1 MMFQPK
7 TYELV
12 NRMLSGECGRPLKDR
27 MGLVIKDT
35 AYYASLSLAK
45 KQMYCIQTIAKE
57 APVLLI
63 EGELI
68 VGAATLGAAR
78 RGRVSAYSAAKLDIQ
93 PEIDRF
99 DFVGT
104 NHVTLGF
111 DRVLHIGLDA
121 LREEVEASLEHH
133 RALGHTEQVDNLE
146 AMLGCLDAA
155 DIWHARYLEAL
166 KERILT
172 TQDEAACNRYKEIY
186 RNLEKVPAKAPSNFK
201 EAIQALWFL
210 FAFQRLCG
218 NWPGIG
224 RIDEMLWPYLKKD
237 LAEGKISEEEAREY
251 IAHFWIKGAEWC
263 NGEAVEEKDGT
274 GDGQYYQNIILAG
287 VDCQGRDITN
297 PITYMVLDVVE
308 ATHISDFPVSV
319 RIGRKSD
326 PKLIRRVAEVMKLG
340 YGILAVYNE
349 DMVIDSLVKFGYP
362 LEKARSF
369 ANDGCWEIQIP
380 GATCFRY
387 RTYDL
392 LQLLQKD
399 VLHMDSDGPSAL
411 PYMNFEELYQAFSK
425 AHRSFLEKEV
435 LGRSR
440 EMMYL
445 NMDSL
450 LASLFTEGCI
460 ESGIQYWCGGARYIS
475 HSPHPGGMPDT
486 ANNLLAIRKIVWEEK
501 LMSLNELV
509 DLLKKDW
516 EGEELLRLH
525 MRKKVA
531 YYGNDDDTADEMMV
545 RVYEDYVSSVES
557 IESMPGILNPA
568 GISTFGRQIEWS
580 DHRFATASGNKK
592 GEFLAHNIDP
602 APGTDL
608 KGATAVIRSYTK
620 LDMSRLPGGTALTLR
635 LTPSVVK
642 GEKGTDAL
650 ASLLQSLVLLG
661 GQFLQ
666 VDILDVEAL
675 QLAREYPDT
684 HGNISVRV
692 SGWSARFNTLNE
704 QHQDMIM
711 KTTEQQ
717 M

>member
-1 MMFQPK
+1 MFQPK
-7 TYELV
+7 TYELAK
-12 NRMLSGECGRPLKDR
+12 RMLSGECGRPLKES
-27 MGLVIKDT
+27 MGLVIRDT
-35 AYYASLSLAK
+35 EYYDSLSMQK
-45 KQMYCIQTIAKE
+45 KQMYCIQTIARE
-57 APVLLI
+57 APILLI
-63 EGELI
+63 EGEYLA
-68 VGAATLGAAR
+68 GAATLGAAR
-78 RGRVSAYSAAKLDIQ
+78 RGRVPAYSAAKLQIQ
-93 PEIDRF
+93 PEIDRY

-111 DRVLHIGLDA
+111 DRVLHMGLDA
-121 LREEVEASLEHH
+121 LRLEVEESLKKHL
-133 RALGHTEQVDNLE
+133 AAGHAEQAENLE
-146 AMLGCLDAA
+146 AMIGCLDAA

-166 KERILT
+166 QERIA
-172 TQDEAACNRYKEIY
+172 EAKNAAVRARYEEIY
-186 RNLEKVPAKAPSNFK
+186 RNLEPVPKKAPSNFK
-201 EAIQALWFL
+201 EAIQSLWFL

-224 RIDEMLWPYLKKD
+224 RIDEMLWPYLEKD
-237 LAEGKISEEEAREY
+237 LAAGTITEEEAGEY

-274 GDGQYYQNIILAG
+274 GDGQYYQNIILSG
-287 VDCQGRDITN
+287 VDTQGNDITN
-297 PITYMVLDVVE
+297 PVTYMVLDVVE

-319 RIGRKSD
+319 RIGRNSD

-349 DMVIDSLVKFGYP
+349 DVVIESLVKLGYP
-362 LEKARSF
+362 LEEARNF

-380 GATCFRY
+380 GKTCFRY
-387 RTYDL
+387 TTYDL
-392 LQLLQKD
+392 LRLLQTN
-399 VLHMDSDGPSAL
+399 VLHMDSDAPSDL
-411 PYMNFEELYQAFSK
+411 PYTEFEELYQAFSV

-435 LGRSR
+435 LGKSWER
-440 EMMYL
+440 MKL
-445 NMDSL
+445 DVFSL
-450 LASLFTEGCI
+450 LASLLTDGCV
-460 ESGIQYWCGGARYIS
+460 ESGIQYWHGGARYIS
-475 HSPHPGGMPDT
+475 HSPHPGGMPDA
-486 ANNLLAIRKIVWEEK
+486 ANNLLAIRKIVWEDK

-509 DLLKKDW
+509 DLLKNDW
-516 EGEELLRLH
+516 EGEELLRLA
-525 MRKKVA
+525 MRKKVT
-531 YYGNDDDTADEMMV
+531 YYGNDDDTADDMMV
-545 RVYEDYVSSVES
+545 RVYEDYVSAVES
-557 IESMPGILNPA
+557 FPGIEGIITPA

-580 DHRFATASGNKK
+580 NHRYATATGNKK

-635 LTPSVVK
+635 LAPSVVK

-675 QLAREYPDT
+675 KLAREYPDT

-704 QHQDMIM
+704 QHQDMVM
-711 KTTEQQ
+711 KSTEQQ